1 VIIFHER
8 GQLFPAQLGLFR
20 ELWARFRDVGCT
32 DPLVAFRLFF
42 FFFWASPASDPPAS
56 PLPVVGSPG
65 RCARCARSAVAGIQ
79 TPALRHALSQLTSMV
94 HSPPIGS
101 GVLSGRYL
109 ISYDMRA
116 AHRLKTLMH
125 YYERSMYCRFLS
137 CRFLVCI
144 PQQLTR

>member
-1 VIIFHER
+1 MR
-8 GQLFPAQLGLFR
+8 GASFSQRSLVCFGNCGHVFVMWGVRIRWWLF
-20 ELWARFRDVGCT
+20 VSS
-32 DPLVAFRLFF
+32 F

-79 TPALRHALSQLTSMV
+79 TPALRHALSQLPSMV